1 MTQFERLT
9 QIMAQLRAPD
19 GCPWDIE
26 QTHYTLRP
34 YLIEESAEVLEA
46 IESGDARH
54 LCEELGDLLLQVVFH
69 AQLAAEAGQ
78 FTIEDVTR
86 TINEKLV
93 RRHPH
98 VFGDAQA
105 EDAATVKAN
114 WDAIKGREKAERGE
128 VQTSILDG
136 TDNELS
142 ALSTALKISKRA
154 AKVGF
159 EWPDEAG
166 VRAKLREEIAE
177 VESALES
184 EGAARVAEELGDL
197 MFTIVNVARWRGL
210 HPELIVREN
219 NRKFRHR
226 FEQMEA
232 AANGARFEVG
242 IAERR
247 PMGRAVERGQNAR
260 LKRNLKRNFGVRG
273 LRLRTRLEA
282 DASPAQNQSR
292 NRI

>member
-1 MTQFERLT
+1 MSQFERLT

-19 GCPWDIE
+19 GCPWDRE
-26 QTHYTLRP
+26 QTHQTLRP

-78 FTIEDVTR
+78 FTLEDVAR

-98 VFGDAQA
+98 VFGDARA
-105 EDAATVKAN
+105 DDAQTVKTN
-114 WDAIKGREKAERGE
+114 WDIIKGQEKVERGE
-128 VQTSILDG
+128 TQTSILDG

-184 EGAARVAEELGDL
+184 EGDARVAEELGDL
-197 MFTIVNVARWRGL
+197 IFTLVNVARWRGL
-210 HPELIVREN
+210 HPELIVRDN
-219 NRKFRHR
+219 NRKFRRR
-226 FEQMEA
+226 FEAMEA
-232 AANGARFEVG
+232 EAARRGWQLESLSANEWDALWNAAKARC
-242 IAERR
+242 
-247 PMGRAVERGQNAR
+247 
-260 LKRNLKRNFGVRG
+260 
-273 LRLRTRLEA
+273 
-282 DASPAQNQSR
+282 
-292 NRI
+292 